1 MIKKIGIVGSG
12 TMGRGIAQSLI
23 VNGFETHI
31 NDQNQSVLDEAS
43 NYIEKR
49 LDREVAKERLSVKD
63 KEKAISLL
71 NISTNIRELSNCDL
85 VIEAATENMN
95 VKKDIFNIL
104 SDICSKETILAT
116 NTSSL
121 SITEMAQ
128 VVDYPDKFIGI
139 HFFNPVPVMKLVEVI
154 KGLQTS
160 KQTEDKVIQFIES
173 IKKSPVKVEEA
184 PGFVVNR
191 LLIPMIN
198 EAIGIYADGVASKE
212 DIDTAMK
219 LGANHP
225 MGPLALAD
233 LIGLDVCLAIME
245 VLHQEF
251 GEDKYRPHPLLKKM
265 VRGKMLGRKSKK
277 GFYSYE

>member
-23 VNGFETHI
+23 VHGFETHI

-85 VIEAATENMN
+85 VIEAATENMD

-128 VVDYPDKFIGI
+128 VVDHPDKFIGI

-265 VRGKMLGRKSKK
+265 VRGKMLGSKSKK

>member
-31 NDQNQSVLDEAS
+31 NDQSQSVLDEAS

-49 LDREVAKERLSVKD
+49 LDREVAKERLSVED

-85 VIEAATENMN
+85 VIEAATENMD

-128 VVDYPDKFIGI
+128 VVDHPDKFIGI

-160 KQTEDKVIQFIES
+160 KQTEDKIKQFIES

-245 VLHQEF
+245 ILHQEF

-265 VRGKMLGRKSKK
+265 VRGKVLGRKSGK
-277 GFYSYE
+277 GFYDYE